1 MTLEII
7 IIAIVIVGIM
17 DLISTSIGLKLGLR
31 ETNPIMRFFQ
41 KILGKFWILA
51 KLILHGVAIVAVI
64 MYPVNLVFTIA
75 GIAVAI
81 NLLVV
86 YNNYKAIRKY
96 RG

>member
-7 IIAIVIVGIM
+7 IIAIVIVGMM
-17 DLISTSIGLKLGLR
+17 DFISTGIGLKLGLK

-51 KLILHGVAIVAVI
+51 KLMLHGVAIVAVI

-75 GIAVAI
+75 AIAVAI

-86 YNNYKAIRKY
+86 YNNYKMIRELK
-96 RG
+96 G